1 MGLQPGSSPRAAS
14 ARNQPGLPPLAVNA
28 LFKQIHNFEKR
39 KKNQRNTANN
49 EIPKYLPDQLQ
60 LNQS

>member
-14 ARNQPGLPPLAVNA
+14 ARNQLGLPPLAVNA

-39 KKNQRNTANN
+39 KKL
-49 EIPKYLPDQLQ
+49 EKH
-60 LNQS
+60 SK

>member
-39 KKNQRNTANN
+39 KKIRETQQIMR
-49 EIPKYLPDQLQ
+49 
-60 LNQS
+60 